1 VAGRYPGMSTSR
13 NALRPGQAAPD
24 LELPLVGGGSFR
36 LADRRPRRFTMLVF
50 NRGLHCP
57 VCQAQ
62 LRELDRRHAELAERG
77 IEVVSVSAEDQ
88 HRATRMR
95 DNWRISAIPI
105 AHGLTEEQMRA
116 WGLFVSRAIHENEP
130 PVFNEPALFLL
141 RPDRTVFYASVLSMP
156 VGRPRLDD
164 LRAGIDYWDAHEYPL
179 RGDA

>member
-1 VAGRYPGMSTSR
+1 MSTSSH
-13 NALRPGQAAPD
+13 ALRPGQRAPELD
-24 LELPLVGGGSFR
+24 LPLVGGGRFR

-62 LRELDRRHAELAERG
+62 LRELDRRRSELTERG
-77 IEVVSVSAEDQ
+77 IEVVSVSGEDE

-95 DNWRISAIPI
+95 DDWRISGIPI
-105 AHGLTEEQMRA
+105 AYGLSEQQMRA
-116 WGLFVSRAIHENEP
+116 WGLFVSRGISEDEP
-130 PVFNEPALFLL
+130 AVFNEPALFLL

-156 VGRPRLDD
+156 VGRPRLDE
-164 LRAGIDYWDAHEYPL
+164 LLAGIDYWSAHEYPL